1 MILETLVE
9 YEISL
14 SQVYTITT
22 DNGSNMLLAVKL
34 WSEERRSSTNND
46 GNIEECFIKE
56 FLVWHAYTWCKKYL
70 DYVEDEEDGIL
81 DLLES
86 QRIN

>member
-14 SQVYTITT
+14 SQVYTFAT

-34 WSEERRSSTNND
+34 LSEERRSSTNND
-46 GNIEECFIKE
+46 GNI
-56 FLVWHAYTWCKKYL
+56 
-70 DYVEDEEDGIL
+70 
-81 DLLES
+81 
-86 QRIN
+86 

>member
-1 MILETLVE
+1 MILKTLVE

-22 DNGSNMLLAVKL
+22 DIGSNMLLAVKL
-34 WSEERRSSTNND
+34 FSEERRSSTNND

-56 FLVWHAYTWCKKYL
+56 FPCLTRLYLMQKIFRFCRGRRRWHSSLV
-70 DYVEDEEDGIL
+70 
-81 DLLES
+81 
-86 QRIN
+86 